1 MQELKEIEDKQKSR
15 RHSQKYF
22 IYCDKSL
29 ISPFTS
35 CEGSVKSFSL
45 SGFLNARRRLTFYTR
60 ISHSQLWGSCL
71 IDEG

>member
-1 MQELKEIEDKQKSR
+1 MQELKEIEDKKKSR

-22 IYCDKSL
+22 TYCDKSL

-45 SGFLNARRRLTFYTR
+45 SGFFNAHMRLMFYTR
-60 ISHSQLWGSCL
+60 ISRPQLWGL
-71 IDEG
+71 V